1 MYRVRPDQLGALEA
15 FVSDEILCSA
25 PEDGRVL
32 GGAWLDKMGRGGKS
46 RQVAGWE
53 PAELDQYDSP
63 RAFVAVLLE
72 VVDVPAAHKLRVEWR
87 RVLEDGTVDTQGDVY
102 KRSKRFEVKR
112 ETVPK
117 ADRTND
123 SGAALRG
130 LGQALATNTDRAM
143 DGAQRAS
150 DQLVRLQGD
159 YFDRILLLQE
169 RHAGRLDE
177 EQASIISLMDERAD
191 LMADARVA
199 ELRLE
204 LAEVRASSDMMAQA
218 LQGAIVVLAPLAQA
232 LTTRLVGPIAGGQA
246 QPQEHDRLARLEAQV
261 AAVVAALAP
270 PPGDLA
276 GGTASGPA

>member
-1 MYRVRPDQLGALEA
+1 MYRVRPDQLAALET
-15 FVSDEILCSA
+15 FVADEILCSA

-32 GGAWLDKMGRGGKS
+32 GGAWLDRMGRGGKS

-53 PAELDQYDSP
+53 PSELDQYDSP

-87 RVLEDGTVDTQGDVY
+87 RVLEDGTVNTQGDVY

-143 DGAQRAS
+143 EGAQRAS
-150 DQLVRLQGD
+150 DSLVRLQGD

-169 RHAGRLDE
+169 RHASRLDE

-204 LAEVRASSDMMAQA
+204 LAEVRASSDVMAQA

-232 LTTRLVGPIAGGQA
+232 LTTRLAGPLAGDQA
-246 QPQEHDRLARLEAQV
+246 QPQERDRLARLEAQV
-261 AAVVAALAP
+261 AAVVASLAP
-270 PPGDLA
+270 PPEAPA

>member
-123 SGAALRG
+123 SGAALR
-130 LGQALATNTDRAM
+130 
-143 DGAQRAS
+143 AS

-232 LTTRLVGPIAGGQA
+232 LTTRLVGPAGA
-246 QPQEHDRLARLEAQV
+246 TPVPPQEADRLARLEAQV

-270 PPGDLA
+270 PPADLA
-276 GGTASGPA
+276 GGTVSGPA